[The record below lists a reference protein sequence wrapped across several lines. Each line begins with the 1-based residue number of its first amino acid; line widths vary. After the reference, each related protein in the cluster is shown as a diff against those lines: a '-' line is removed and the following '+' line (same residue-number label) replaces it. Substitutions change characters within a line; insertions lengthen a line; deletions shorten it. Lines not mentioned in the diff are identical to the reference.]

1 MKKFKILSQNRHE
14 YDVVIED
21 TDSYTL
27 YSLYR
32 SDSLIWS
39 FPGELIISIEDNGSD
54 IELSQE
60 LGKKLDYS
68 TLVELK
74 ILLNIIA
81 NEDKN
86 LSTPFEAIEV
96 PENPIFV

>member
-32 SDSLIWS
+32 SDSLLWT

>member
-32 SDSLIWS
+32 SDSLLWT

-81 NEDKN
+81 NEEKN

>member
-1 MKKFKILSQNRHE
+1 MKKFKIFSRNRHE

-21 TDSYTL
+21 TDSGTL

-32 SDSLIWS
+32 SDSLIWN
-39 FPGELIISIEDNGSD
+39 FPGELIISITDNGSD
-54 IELSQE
+54 VTLSQK
-60 LGKKLDYS
+60 LGKELDYS

-86 LSTPFEAIEV
+86 LSTPYEAIEV